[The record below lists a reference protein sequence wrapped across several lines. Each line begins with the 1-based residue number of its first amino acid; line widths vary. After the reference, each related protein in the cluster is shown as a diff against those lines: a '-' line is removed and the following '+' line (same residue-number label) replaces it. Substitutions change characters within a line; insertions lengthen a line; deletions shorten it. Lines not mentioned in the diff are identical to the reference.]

1 MINVRTPQSIFEIKQ
16 TARKTLQQQPQS
28 ILKLGWAPV
37 LLLMGIIYLAMRW
50 VMNFAAQLPSTATYD
65 QIYTAMTKLLANNPQ
80 IYQQI
85 FWYSVEARLAY
96 FLVFTGVTFTCL
108 DLVRQ
113 PQQSLGWS
121 GAWQLFS
128 SRYFF
133 ATISLWLV
141 IFAISQLGFWLPAFL
156 GLLVMLFVRYGFVMT
171 YFIYKDLTRKQKLA
185 WRQIW
190 QTLRLSWRLMRGHKL
205 RFFFLDF
212 SFLGWDLLNYFS
224 WGVVNLYV
232 APYKAASYAAFY
244 QDLLRLYE
252 GKIIIK

>member
-1 MINVRTPQSIFEIKQ
+1 
-16 TARKTLQQQPQS
+16 
-28 ILKLGWAPV
+28 
-37 LLLMGIIYLAMRW
+37 
-50 VMNFAAQLPSTATYD
+50 
-65 QIYTAMTKLLANNPQ
+65 
-80 IYQQI
+80 
-85 FWYSVEARLAY
+85 
-96 FLVFTGVTFTCL
+96 
-108 DLVRQ
+108 
-113 PQQSLGWS
+113 
-121 GAWQLFS
+121 
-128 SRYFF
+128 
-133 ATISLWLV
+133 
-141 IFAISQLGFWLPAFL
+141 
-156 GLLVMLFVRYGFVMT
+156 MLFVRYGFVMT

-212 SFLGWDLLNYFS
+212 SFVGWDLLNYFS